1 MRRFLPFWS
10 TKRINWLF
18 DRIFFIRSDE
28 NVFMSEKRTR
38 KIVLEEGSSA
48 VRRFSFVNR
57 DGAISASSRL
67 SRERKNWRI
76 KIAQKLCHSLSVYIM
91 RRNAFSN
98 FNLFIYKEI
107 EILTINCQFIYEKK
121 IIAKI
126 TTNILSLLFC
136 YFIITF
142 IRL

>member
-1 MRRFLPFWS
+1 
-10 TKRINWLF
+10 
-18 DRIFFIRSDE
+18 
-28 NVFMSEKRTR
+28 MSEKRTR

-76 KIAQKLCHSLSVYIM
+76 KIAQKLCHSLSVCVM

-98 FNLFIYKEI
+98 FN
-107 EILTINCQFIYEKK
+107 
-121 IIAKI
+121 
-126 TTNILSLLFC
+126 
-136 YFIITF
+136 
-142 IRL
+142 